1 MFYVVENMNFKL
13 DPKYSFYR
21 RRRHSSQ
28 RAVTVQR
35 VDNAQLEKLS
45 PFSRIS
51 TSDKP
56 QEGAGSSSC
65 SELAAGQEA
74 RPGVPSIPQDGE
86 GAPVGIQ
93 SPEHREGENGAETFL
108 PKQHQGEHP
117 NLQRDP

>member
-1 MFYVVENMNFKL
+1 MFYVLENVNFKL

-45 PFSRIS
+45 PFSYAS
-51 TSDKP
+51 TSDKS
-56 QEGAGSSSC
+56 QEGASSSPC

-74 RPGVPSIPQDGE
+74 KPGVPSILQDGE
-86 GAPVGIQ
+86 GSPGSQTQDSLSCTVAFAPARTGVC
-93 SPEHREGENGAETFL
+93 L
-108 PKQHQGEHP
+108 
-117 NLQRDP
+117 